1 MEGDWGRSHRLPSYI
16 KKIIASYLAG
26 RTKEFSGRSGQAR
39 RAVVRGVPQDSV
51 IGLLLWNQGFDA
63 VLDTALS
70 IGVHVTCYADDT
82 LLIACGRGWTRTI
95 RVMEAG
101 LAALARRIANQ
112 GVEAAA
118 QKTEAVWFHGI
129 P

>member
-1 MEGDWGRSHRLPSYI
+1 MEGDCGRSHRLLIYI

-26 RTKEFSGRSGQAR
+26 RTKEFSGRSGLAR
-39 RAVVRGVPQDSV
+39 RAVVRGVPQGSDL
-51 IGLLLWNQGFDA
+51 GLLLWNQGFHA

-70 IGVHVTCYADDT
+70 IGVKVTCYADDT
-82 LLIACGRGWTRTI
+82 LLIACGRGWTRII

-101 LAALARRIANQ
+101 LVALARRIANQ
-112 GVEAAA
+112 GLEVAA
-118 QKTEAVWFHGI
+118 QKTEADRFHGI

>member
-1 MEGDWGRSHRLPSYI
+1 MEGDRGRSHRLPIYI

-26 RTKEFSGRSGQAR
+26 RTREFSGRGGLAR
-39 RAVVRGVPQDSV
+39 RAVVRGVPQGSV
-51 IGLLLWNQGFDA
+51 LGPLLWNQGFDA

-95 RVMEAG
+95 RVMEKG
-101 LAALARRIANQ
+101 LAALVRRIANQ
-112 GVEAAA
+112 GLVVAA